1 MKKVLLGTT
10 ALVAAGAFAGIG
22 AVQAQDMMEPVS
34 VGVGGYYKA
43 AIGFASGSAAKD
55 VQSPSIGQDIEI
67 IVGGSTTLDNGLTVG
82 VQANIEGNSDQGKL
96 DPDKKDVSGVSGGIN
111 SAALDER
118 WIYFSGSFGD
128 IQLGSIESASQQLTN
143 FAPNAASNF
152 GVNSPFF
159 LFAPDSYI
167 ATYDDG
173 IGAEDSAKLVY
184 FSPSFNG
191 FRVGASFAPGDA
203 HQGQYGGNAS
213 GGMVDHTSIAAEY
226 SVDFGDAN
234 IRAMI
239 GHEKY
244 SMDGICD
251 GSAMS
256 TAASMMTTPIVY
268 VTGNYTV
275 AQKIAII
282 TNTFDTDG
290 TAGLGTTLQTDDAGD
305 DISRSS
311 ELLMAVD
318 KAVELWGDNEGANPL
333 VTLDGDGVAEDF
345 VSSPNNTL
353 PMEFRSGETTGGE
366 DVEVAAKSAPNCG
379 PTAMRYGLTIS
390 GGGFA
395 VGGGILTTDMANDR
409 EKTSY
414 DVGVSYSD
422 GAYSV
427 ALVMA
432 NSTEDAVGGGESE
445 VERTAINAS
454 YDLGPGISLQAQ
466 VDEGEAT
473 AANGSSADWTQI
485 MFGTSISF

>member
-82 VQANIEGNSDQGKL
+82 VQANIEGNTQSSDKEHEGS
-96 DPDKKDVSGVSGGIN
+96 DIGAV
-111 SAALDER
+111 DER

-226 SVDFGDAN
+226 SVGFNGAS

-422 GAYSV
+422 GAYTV
-427 ALVMA
+427 GLQMA
-432 NSTEDAVGGGESE
+432 NSETDAIGGGSDE
-445 VERTAINAS
+445 VERMAINAS
-454 YDLGPGISLQAQ
+454 YALGPGISLQAQ
-466 VDEGEAT
+466 ADSGESTKHGMEGV
-473 AANGSSADWTQI
+473 DWTQI

>member
-22 AVQAQDMMEPVS
+22 AAQANDMMEPVS

-43 AIGFASGSAAKD
+43 AVGFASGSAAKD
-55 VQSPSIGQDIEI
+55 VQSPSIAQDIEI
-67 IVGGSTTLDNGLTVG
+67 GVSGSTTLDNGLTVG
-82 VQANIEGNSDQGKL
+82 VHANIEGNVDST
-96 DPDKKDVSGVSGGIN
+96 
-111 SAALDER
+111 SAEGSNAIDER
-118 WIYFSGSFGD
+118 WISFSGSFGD

-159 LFAPDSYI
+159 LFTPGFESYI
-167 ATYDDG
+167 ATYNDG
-173 IGAEDSAKLVY
+173 IGDEDAAKLVY

-191 FRVGASFAPGDA
+191 FRVGASFAPGDT
-203 HQGQYGGNAS
+203 HQGQYGGNAP
-213 GGMVDHTSIAAEY
+213 GEGMVDHTSIAAEY

-244 SMDGICD
+244 SMDGMCD
-251 GSAMS
+251 GAAVSSMDPVMGMYRLDDKYARIVAHADAEANGGNGDGQLDS
-256 TAASMMTTPIVY
+256 GDETDEALRVANLAGANLNDPDTADDDDNPL
-268 VTGNYTV
+268 
-275 AQKIAII
+275 
-282 TNTFDTDG
+282 TNPD
-290 TAGLGTTLQTDDAGD
+290 GTTLNAAPTGADAARQYEFID
-305 DISRSS
+305 PSKDP
-311 ELLMAVD
+311 V
-318 KAVELWGDNEGANPL
+318 ANS
-333 VTLDGDGVAEDF
+333 T
-345 VSSPNNTL
+345 
-353 PMEFRSGETTGGE
+353 
-366 DVEVAAKSAPNCG
+366 NCE
-379 PTAMRYGLTIS
+379 PTALRYGLTIS

-395 VGGGILTTDMANDR
+395 VGGGILTADVANDR

-432 NSTEDAVGGGESE
+432 NASEDAIGGGEIE
-445 VERTAINAS
+445 QERIAVNAS

-466 VDEGEAT
+466 VDEGEQT
-473 AANGSSADWTQI
+473 KPGGSSADWTQI
-485 MFGTSISF
+485 MFGTSINF